1 MAREVWEKVGGKLK
15 GGIGDYVHAHLE
27 DYRNFGIN
35 RKEENDVNEVALEAE
50 YALYKS
56 HQQLKNLIKNK
67 DRNINANIIEKYLTS
82 FFYPGGIHSDINP
95 VGNINQFNIQNE
107 LNKAVEQKFPA
118 LQANLSN
125 LSLESLGGSTIDSNM
140 NEVYKY
146 MGISNKTGA
155 IKRPTL
161 QKLVDKG
168 IGAVK
173 HNLRQLRK
181 ELNSTPRI
189 ATISK
194 ILVELE
200 KYSNQLIEYINNY
213 IDPDGVS
220 KTKPIPLREVSGELT
235 DLGVLIK
242 EINRFNKTVLLPTK
256 KDFGDIGEMGI
267 AYALGVGGA
276 KIKDTLENLAY
287 ENFINNNTLVG
298 TKQTKTVYGRASSF
312 MYLDVVAGEM
322 SGFDNTKY
330 WNKNER
336 KGTDKKIKYN
346 YNTDDRTLYSIS
358 TSSDTVDIAINLD
371 PDSYLGQ
378 QLNGNGELGQL
389 YASIKNYETIDSKK
403 GVGILDS
410 APLLALLELASTD
423 FVNHYLNLLAFDLNT
438 ISYQQEI
445 AYIGAVRGL
454 SGLRSVDTPYMQ
466 TQYSDCFIVNTRSEE
481 QVYVFST
488 GMLLNEL
495 EKINNYGNIKTTPPV
510 FTPFTSA
517 ENRWIGEKPDYANAG
532 MRISKLIAALHKTKL
547 SFSIINL
554 KSIKR

>member
-1 MAREVWEKVGGKLK
+1 M
-15 GGIGDYVHAHLE
+15 E

-330 WNKNER
+330 
-336 KGTDKKIKYN
+336 
-346 YNTDDRTLYSIS
+346 
-358 TSSDTVDIAINLD
+358 
-371 PDSYLGQ
+371 
-378 QLNGNGELGQL
+378 
-389 YASIKNYETIDSKK
+389 
-403 GVGILDS
+403 
-410 APLLALLELASTD
+410 
-423 FVNHYLNLLAFDLNT
+423 
-438 ISYQQEI
+438 
-445 AYIGAVRGL
+445 
-454 SGLRSVDTPYMQ
+454 
-466 TQYSDCFIVNTRSEE
+466 
-481 QVYVFST
+481 
-488 GMLLNEL
+488 
-495 EKINNYGNIKTTPPV
+495 
-510 FTPFTSA
+510 
-517 ENRWIGEKPDYANAG
+517 
-532 MRISKLIAALHKTKL
+532 
-547 SFSIINL
+547 
-554 KSIKR
+554 